1 MGGQMTN
8 KEAVILV
15 KTFQET
21 GSCSV
26 FDELWSSTVM
36 MVNPYKY
43 FDPSGARDEE
53 DFEQITRIGLYQAIN
68 TWEDGKG
75 SSVLTWIRMRMHQ
88 ALIKELRKITRE
100 GRLGHKISMDSS
112 IFLEDDSKSDVEQL
126 IYKSL
131 SETGGYNRQFNEDLY
146 WQIYADVEQKISKNR
161 ALAKVFYFKIAFPN
175 ATRETISKAFG
186 LSKPCISTY
195 FTTIKTCIDLAQKK
209 YAI

>member
-1 MGGQMTN
+1 MTN

-112 IFLEDDSKSDVEQL
+112 VFLEDDSKSDVEQL